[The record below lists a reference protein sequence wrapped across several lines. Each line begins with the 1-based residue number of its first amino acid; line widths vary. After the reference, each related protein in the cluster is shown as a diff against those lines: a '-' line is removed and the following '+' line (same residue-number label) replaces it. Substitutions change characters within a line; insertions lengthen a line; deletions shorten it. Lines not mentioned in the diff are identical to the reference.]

1 MTTCPESKLPPSVNY
16 HLWQPCNMRCHH
28 CFATF
33 EDVKKSGLPR
43 GHLPRQQ
50 AQSIVALLAERFE
63 KLTFAG
69 GEPTLCPWLFD
80 LMDIAKRRGTVTML
94 VTNGSLIDEPWLD
107 RFAKNLDWL
116 TLSIDSAD
124 AATNVRMGRSV
135 SGQALSPEAY
145 AAMAKGARERGIR
158 LKVNTVLTRHNAG
171 EDMRPLIAEIAP
183 ERWKV
188 LQALPVI
195 GQNDEGFADLAC
207 DDGAFHR
214 FVDRHLSLNEAGIAV
229 VPEDNHA
236 MRGSYAMV
244 DPGGRFFDN
253 VDGAHHY
260 SRPIL
265 DVGVDGAWKGIR
277 FSMALFDDRGGRY
290 EFGKDGRKLPIV
302 GG

>member
-1 MTTCPESKLPPSVNY
+1 MPITPATVLPPSVNY

-33 EDVKKSGLPR
+33 EDVKKSVLPK
-43 GHLPRQQ
+43 GHLPREE
-50 AQSIVALLAERFE
+50 AQSIVALLAERFD

-80 LMDIAKRRGTVTML
+80 LMEVAKRRGTVTML
-94 VTNGSLIDEPWLD
+94 VTNGSLIDERWLD
-107 RFAKNLDWL
+107 RFAGVLDWL

-124 AATNVRMGRSV
+124 AATNARMGRAV
-135 SGQALSPEAY
+135 SGRALSPEAY
-145 AAMAKGARERGIR
+145 ATMAKGARERGIR

-171 EDMRPLIAEIAP
+171 EDMRRLLTEIAP
-183 ERWKV
+183 ERWKL
-188 LQALPVI
+188 LQALPVT
-195 GQNDEGFADLAC
+195 GQNDEAFAEIAC
-207 DDGAFHR
+207 DDSAFHG
-214 FVDRHLSLNEAGIAV
+214 FVERHEALKERGIAV

-253 VDGAHHY
+253 VEGAHHY

-265 DVGVDGAWKGIR
+265 DAGVDGAFRDIR
-277 FSMALFDDRGGRY
+277 FSIALFDERGGRY
-290 EFGKDGRKLPIV
+290 EIGRTGRNLPTIC
-302 GG
+302 